1 MISFKIITNISEVD
15 IPKLPDSEECAYIL
29 SELLSIPEIEIAY
42 CVVDGALVVRM
53 CDNGEYVF
61 DYPYCFGD
69 ADVRAVLREVSV
81 YARREMIPLVF
92 TNVPREELDMVAGVF
107 PRITAQA
114 FEEDIDSFVVRVE
127 NEISTLD
134 EFPSIDIDGIS
145 LRCIEESDASFYAA
159 LCMDES
165 VNKYWGYDYKED
177 NSNPET
183 DYFYNVAIGEFEA
196 GVALTLGIY
205 DADKLVGECVMYDF
219 DYFGS
224 CEIGVRLFE
233 NEQSKGYAGKAIRG
247 LFELGTTLGLNKVVT
262 RVMSVNTPAI
272 RFVEKYMT
280 PVGNTENTKIYEHLL
295 K

>member
-1 MISFKIITNISEVD
+1 MISFKIISNISEVD
-15 IPKLPDSEECAYIL
+15 AVNLPDREECVYIL
-29 SELLSIPEIEIAY
+29 SELLSMPEIEIAY
-42 CVVDGALVVRM
+42 CVFGGALIIRM
-53 CDNGEYVF
+53 CDNCEYVF
-61 DYPYCFGD
+61 DYPYCFGESD
-69 ADVRAVLREVSV
+69 ARTVLSEISV
-81 YARREMIPLVF
+81 YARREMIPLVIA
-92 TNVPREELDMVAGVF
+92 NVPREELDVVADVF
-107 PRITAQA
+107 PRITAQV
-114 FEEDIDSFVVRVE
+114 FDKDIDSFVVKVE
-127 NEISTLD
+127 NEISALD
-134 EFPSIDIDGIS
+134 EFPSIDIEGIA
-145 LRCIEESDASFYAA
+145 LRKIEKCDSSSYAE

-183 DYFYNVAIGEFEA
+183 DYFYNVANGEFEA

-205 DADKLVGECVMYDF
+205 DGDKLVGECVMYDF
-219 DYFGS
+219 DYFGG
-224 CEIGVRLFE
+224 CEIGVRLFT

-280 PVGNTENTKIYEHLL
+280 LVGVTDDTHIYEHLL